1 MQDVWP
7 DWIRVAMAGLR
18 TVKAPVDDSAVSVLE
33 ALAAARLL
41 HRGAAAL
48 LSASDEEP
56 QPPMPD
62 ARAICPT
69 SIVPFLAHIVQR
81 ESYHPLI
88 VEFLRL
94 TEQRGWRLP
103 PEWLP
108 KVMDVA
114 VRQKEIIPFV
124 CQVLGP
130 TAAWLAARRPRW
142 KVFATAPEADQATIE
157 RPDIRS
163 AVSPRRGTDSLPAP
177 WKHQVLEWADDDRNW
192 HLPSSPLCRALLH
205 GLHPWPDEVLAVLLA
220 AAERAAAQQPYK
232 VPPIWERWLY
242 GAAVR
247 ASAEQLLAYGEQA
260 FQRPHAW
267 AERWRRVCD
276 VALFRRRLQAAF
288 SGV

>member
-1 MQDVWP
+1 
-7 DWIRVAMAGLR
+7 MAGLR
-18 TVKAPVDDSAVSVLE
+18 TVKAPVDGSAASVLE

-56 QPPMPD
+56 RPPMPD
-62 ARAICPT
+62 ARPICPI

-88 VEFLRL
+88 MEFLRL

-114 VRQKEIIPFV
+114 VRQKEIVPFV
-124 CQVLGP
+124 CRVLGP
-130 TAAWLAARRPRW
+130 TAAWLSARRPAW
-142 KVFATAPEADQATIE
+142 KVFAPAQEADQATIE

-163 AVSPRRGTDSLPAP
+163 AVSPQPGTDASEEGR
-177 WKHQVLEWADDDRNW
+177 KRQVLEWADDDQNW

-205 GLHPWPDEVLAVLLA
+205 GPHPWPDEVLAVLLA
-220 AAERAAAQQPYK
+220 AAERAAARQPYK

-242 GAAVR
+242 GAAVH
-247 ASAEQLLAYGEQA
+247 ASAEQLLAYGERA
-260 FQRPHAW
+260 FQRHYAW

-288 SGV
+288 SDI